1 MSIQGARRAVVD
13 RAAHD
18 LMQVDVGSRCRMLG
32 LPRPQE
38 NVLRCGD
45 EEFGP
50 AAEVLF
56 HACIKRVY
64 TTEEVSHLVSRICLG
79 LL

>member
-1 MSIQGARRAVVD
+1 MSIQGARQAVVD

-18 LMQVDVGSRCRMLG
+18 LTQVDVESRCRALG
-32 LPRPQE
+32 LPPPQG
-38 NVLRCGD
+38 NLLRCGD

-56 HACIKRVY
+56 DACIKRVF
-64 TTEEVSHLVSRICLG
+64 TTEEVSHLASRICIG